1 MSQFQS
7 GRSMLGVVRREFGF
21 QDELERAVI
30 FHRVSEFPV
39 GGGEDGDDFAGVLTL
54 GYGIADRKFG
64 H

>member
-1 MSQFQS
+1 
-7 GRSMLGVVRREFGF
+7 MLRGAWRQFGF
-21 QDELERAVI
+21 QNELESSVI

-39 GGGEDGDDFAGVLTL
+39 GGREDGNDFAGVLTL

>member
-1 MSQFQS
+1 
-7 GRSMLGVVRREFGF
+7 MLGVVWSQVSF
-21 QDELERAVI
+21 QDELESSVI

-39 GGGEDGDDFAGVLTL
+39 DGREDGDNFAGVLTF

>member
-1 MSQFQS
+1 MVWRQ
-7 GRSMLGVVRREFGF
+7 FGF

-39 GGGEDGDDFAGVLTL
+39 GGGENGDDFAGVLTL